1 MARILYF
8 CAINAITMDEIY
20 EFYNNGAEI
29 GRLERG
35 LGKVEF
41 YRTKEILARYID
53 KGKVIYDIG
62 GGIGMYAVWLA
73 KMGNEVHLI
82 ELAENAVE
90 YAKTNM
96 MQDCDFIAET
106 GDARHINRP
115 DESADVVLLM
125 GPLYHLRNREDR
137 LQALRE
143 SLRVLKKNGLLIAA
157 GISKFSS
164 MTWALSVYGEKK
176 NENLVEFLDDSVF
189 FNMIK
194 GEMTTGDHIRPKEYS
209 KFIVESYFTTA
220 EEMKAEITESG
231 FAVDKA
237 IAVEGCIW
245 FTPHRDEKWEDE
257 ASRKRLLDIV
267 RITESEPEMMGMSP
281 HFLVVARK

>member
-1 MARILYF
+1 M
-8 CAINAITMDEIY
+8 NMNEIY
-20 EFYNNGAEI
+20 DFYNNGAEI

-41 YRTKEILARYID
+41 LRTKEILARYID
-53 KGKVIYDIG
+53 TGKVIYDIG
-62 GGIGMYAVWLA
+62 GGIGMYAAWLA
-73 KMGNEVHLI
+73 RMGNEVHLI

-90 YAKTNM
+90 YAKANM
-96 MQDCDFIAET
+96 MQDCQFVAET
-106 GDARHINRP
+106 GDARHINRL

-125 GPLYHLRNREDR
+125 GPLYHLRDREDR
-137 LQALRE
+137 LLTLRE
-143 SLRVLKKNGLLIAA
+143 SLRVLKPGGLLVAT

-176 NENLVEFLDDSVF
+176 NENLVEFLDDPVF

-209 KFIVESYFTTA
+209 KFIAESYFTTA
-220 EEMKAEITESG
+220 EEMKAEIAEAG
-231 FAVDKA
+231 FAVEKA

-245 FTPHRDEKWEDE
+245 FTPHREEKWEDE
-257 ASRKRLLDIV
+257 TSRERLLDIV
-267 RITESEPEMMGMSP
+267 RMTESEPEMMGMSP

>member
-1 MARILYF
+1 M
-8 CAINAITMDEIY
+8 NEIY
-20 EFYNNGAEI
+20 DFYNNGAEI

-35 LGKVEF
+35 LGIVEF
-41 YRTKEILARYID
+41 HRTKEILSRYIES
-53 KGKVIYDIG
+53 GKVIYDIG
-62 GGIGMYAVWLA
+62 GGIGMYAAWLA
-73 KMGNEVHLI
+73 KKGNEVHLI

-90 YAKTNM
+90 YAKANM
-96 MQDCDFIAET
+96 MQDCQFIAET
-106 GDARHINRP
+106 GNALQVNRP

-125 GPLYHLRNREDR
+125 GPQYHLRDRGR
-137 LQALRE
+137 LQSLRE
-143 SLRVLKKNGLLIAA
+143 AFRVLKKGGLLVAA

-176 NENLVEFLDDSVF
+176 NASLMEFLDDPVF

-194 GEMTTGDHIRPKEYS
+194 GEMTTGDHIRPAEYPR
-209 KFIVESYFTTA
+209 FIAESYFTTSD
-220 EEMKAEITESG
+220 EMKSEITEVG

-245 FTPHRDEKWEDE
+245 FTPHLAEKWEDE
-257 ASRKRLLDIV
+257 ASRERLLDIV
-267 RITESEPEMMGMSP
+267 RITESESEMMGMSP

>member
-1 MARILYF
+1 MAEKRK
-8 CAINAITMDEIY
+8 TMNEIY
-20 EFYNNGAEI
+20 NFYNNGAEI

-35 LGKVEF
+35 LGIVEF
-41 YRTKEILARYID
+41 HRTKEILLRYID
-53 KGKVIYDIG
+53 KGMVIYDIG
-62 GGIGMYAVWLA
+62 GGIGMYAAWLA
-73 KMGNEVHLI
+73 KKGNEVHLI

-90 YAKTNM
+90 YAKANM
-96 MQDCDFIAET
+96 MQDCRFVAET
-106 GDARHINRP
+106 GNALQVNRS

-125 GPLYHLRNREDR
+125 GPLYHLRDMEVR

-143 SLRVLKKNGLLIAA
+143 AFRVLKKGGLLVAA

-194 GEMTTGDHIRPKEYS
+194 GEMTTGDHIRPKEYP
-209 KFIVESYFTTA
+209 KFIAEAYFTTS
-220 EEMKAEITESG
+220 EEMKSEITESG
-231 FAVDKA
+231 FEVEKA

-245 FTPHRDEKWEDE
+245 FTPHLQEKWEDD
-257 ASRKRLLDIV
+257 ASRERLLDLV
-267 RITESEPEMMGMSP
+267 RMTETEPEMMGMSP
-281 HFLVVARK
+281 HFLVVARKK

>member
-1 MARILYF
+1 M
-8 CAINAITMDEIY
+8 TMNEIY
-20 EFYNNGAEI
+20 DFYNNGAEI

-35 LGKVEF
+35 LGVVEF
-41 YRTKEILARYID
+41 YRTNEILSRYID
-53 KGKVIYDIG
+53 TGKVIYDIG
-62 GGIGMYAVWLA
+62 GGIGMYAAWLA

-82 ELAENAVE
+82 ELAESAVE
-90 YAKTNM
+90 YAKANM
-96 MQDCDFIAET
+96 MQDCQFVAET

-125 GPLYHLRNREDR
+125 GPLYHLRDREDR
-137 LQALRE
+137 LLTLRE
-143 SLRVLKKNGLLIAA
+143 SLRVLKPGGLLGAA

-176 NENLVEFLDDSVF
+176 NENLVEFLDDPVF

-194 GEMTTGDHIRPKEYS
+194 GEMTTGDHIRPKEYA
-209 KFIVESYFTTA
+209 KFIAESYFTTA
-220 EEMKAEITESG
+220 EEMKTEITEAS
-231 FAVDKA
+231 FVVDKA

-245 FTPHRDEKWEDE
+245 FTPHREEKWADE
-257 ASRKRLLDIV
+257 ASRERLLDIV
-267 RITESEPEMMGMSP
+267 RMTESEPEMMGMSP

>member
-1 MARILYF
+1 M
-8 CAINAITMDEIY
+8 NMNEIY
-20 EFYNNGAEI
+20 DFYNNGAEI

-41 YRTKEILARYID
+41 LRTKEILARYVD
-53 KGKVIYDIG
+53 TGKVIYDIG
-62 GGIGMYAVWLA
+62 GGIGMYAAWLA
-73 KMGNEVHLI
+73 KNGNEVHLI
-82 ELAENAVE
+82 ELAEKAVE
-90 YAKTNM
+90 YAKANM
-96 MQDCDFIAET
+96 MQDCSFVAET

-125 GPLYHLRNREDR
+125 GPLYHLRDREDR
-137 LQALRE
+137 LLTLRE
-143 SLRVLKKNGLLIAA
+143 SLRVLKPGGLLVAT

-176 NENLVEFLDDSVF
+176 NENLVEFLDDPVF

-194 GEMTTGDHIRPKEYS
+194 GEMTTGDHIRPKEYP
-209 KFIVESYFTTA
+209 KFIAESYFTTA
-220 EEMKAEITESG
+220 EEMKAEIAEAG
-231 FAVDKA
+231 FAVEKA

-245 FTPHRDEKWEDE
+245 FTPHREEKWEDE
-257 ASRKRLLDIV
+257 TSRERLLDIV
-267 RITESEPEMMGMSP
+267 RMTESEPEMMGMSP